1 MQFDGQPILI
11 EFRPQLRALRGKLVS
26 GGDYGSPV
34 HAGSFLRERRIV
46 LDRALLRSPAER
58 DRILAHELFHFVWW
72 RSGRKMRAA
81 YEALIAAEFDSG
93 KTGEMAWSAEWRRN
107 DLISGDREG
116 RTRRWR
122 EYLCESFCDTAA
134 AYALGIES
142 HPEIT
147 LGPGARR
154 RRHQWMAANLDL
166 DRLRI

>member
-1 MQFDGQPILI
+1 
-11 EFRPQLRALRGKLVS
+11 
-26 GGDYGSPV
+26 
-34 HAGSFLRERRIV
+34 
-46 LDRALLRSPAER
+46 
-58 DRILAHELFHFVWW
+58 
-72 RSGRKMRAA
+72 MRAA